1 MINILKRI
9 RSLLLAACALALY
22 PNNLKDREFGKE
34 ASQIFRPAQAAVLI
48 DTARARDK
56 KSGTKPTK
64 PKIDSSGCLGII
76 RVNGEEKMEKIRQKF
91 GTWPSPIGAE
101 LISQISQ
108 RFGSIAMDEG
118 IVYWEEM
125 RPLEGGRTAIVS
137 ELGDQIPREYSA
149 SSSVHEYGGKSFT
162 VHQGVIYF
170 INDKDQR
177 IYVCKKEHISPLTE
191 TGPRF
196 ADLSYCETG
205 LIAVREI
212 HHSATQVENC
222 LVWVDLKNGQQRVL
236 ASGEDFYSSAS
247 LSPDQKKLCWLSWNL
262 PNMPWDGTRLWV
274 ADFTEGTVQN
284 ALCVAGSDAESI
296 FQPQW
301 SPDGQLY
308 FISDRSGWWNLYR
321 QKNGSMEALCP
332 KEAEFGL
339 PQWQFGMSTYG
350 FLDNDHILCT
360 YFQNGISKL
369 GLLNLS
375 SKESTPLSL
384 EGIHYAQIRASHQM
398 AAFIEGFS
406 DKPPA
411 IMKWDARTR
420 KEQVLFS
427 FKMPDIDPDYFSTA
441 LPIKFASAHGRTAY
455 GFYYPPSN
463 KKYTG
468 SQGELPP
475 LLVKIHGGPTA
486 NTTGIFSL
494 GIQFW
499 TSRGFA
505 VLDVNYGG
513 STGYGRVFRNSLNE
527 QWGVVDVQD
536 CEYGAQYLIDKGYV
550 DPRKIAITGGSAGG
564 YTALAALTFGK
575 VFQVGASYYGV
586 SDPVLLAKETH
597 KFEARYLDRLIG
609 PYPEREDIYQARSPL
624 AHVDRL
630 KRPVIFFQGML
641 DKVVPPDQAEIL
653 YHALKKQGIYTK
665 LVTYPDEKHGFR
677 KAENIINSLN
687 EELAFYLEVF
697 YRS

>member
-1 MINILKRI
+1 M
-9 RSLLLAACALALY
+9 
-22 PNNLKDREFGKE
+22 
-34 ASQIFRPAQAAVLI
+34 
-48 DTARARDK
+48 K
-56 KSGTKPTK
+56 K
-64 PKIDSSGCLGII
+64 LQ
-76 RVNGEEKMEKIRQKF
+76 QKF
-91 GTWPSPIGAE
+91 GTWPTPIGAE
-101 LISQISQ
+101 LISQSSK
-108 RFGSIAMDEG
+108 RFGSIEIDDG

-125 RPLEGGRTAIVS
+125 RPLEGGRTAIMS
-137 ELGDQIPREYSA
+137 ELGDRIPPEYSS

-162 VHQGVIYF
+162 VHQGTIYF
-170 INDKDQR
+170 VNDKDQR
-177 IYVCKKEHISPLTE
+177 IYVCKQDHIFPLTE
-191 TGPRF
+191 KGARF
-196 ADLSYCETG
+196 ADLLYCEKG

-212 HHSATQVENC
+212 HHSASQVENC
-222 LVWVDLKNGQQRVL
+222 LAWIDFANGQQHVL

-274 ADFTEGTVQN
+274 ADFNDGTVQN

-301 SPDGQLY
+301 GPDGTLY
-308 FISDRSGWWNLYR
+308 FISDRSGWWNLYCL
-321 QKNGSMEALCP
+321 KDKTIETLCP

-339 PQWQFGMSTYG
+339 PQWNFGMSTYG
-350 FLDNDHILCT
+350 FLNKDQILCT
-360 YFQNGISKL
+360 YFQNGVSQL
-369 GLLNLS
+369 ALLNLF
-375 SKESTPLSL
+375 SKKLNPLSL
-384 EGIHYAQIRASHQM
+384 EGIHFTQIRAADQT

-406 DKPPA
+406 NKLPSLL
-411 IMKWDARTR
+411 KWDAKTQ
-420 KEQVLFS
+420 KEEILCS
-427 FKMPDIDPDYFSTA
+427 FKMPAIDPAYFSIA
-441 LPIKFASAHGRTAY
+441 EPIAFPSADGRTAY

-468 SQGELPP
+468 PQGELPP
-475 LLVKIHGGPTA
+475 LIVKIHGGPTA
-486 NTTGIFSL
+486 HTTGIFNL

-536 CEYGAQYLIDKGYV
+536 CEYGAQYLIEKGYV
-550 DPRKIAITGGSAGG
+550 DPDKIAITGGSAGG
-564 YTALAALTFGK
+564 YTTLAALTFGK
-575 VFQVGASYYGV
+575 VFKTGASYYGV

-609 PYPEREDIYQARSPL
+609 PYPEREEVYLARSPL
-624 AHVDRL
+624 AHADHL

-641 DKVVPPDQAEIL
+641 DKVIPPAQAEIFFR
-653 YHALKKQGIYTK
+653 ALKKQGIYTK

-677 KAENIINSLN
+677 KADNIINSLN
-687 EELAFYLEVF
+687 EELAFYLKVF
-697 YRS
+697 YGNE